1 MGRIIRNILLFLQ
14 IALFSV
20 LLVSC
25 NTKKEEELPWTKSVS
40 YFVTEDGWVYT
51 CEYFMM
57 KDGSVSEVI
66 HPVTFNAI
74 NLRYLKDNSIR
85 ILGNG
90 ITPESDRDMR
100 KISAFLGYGSETDF
114 LTAEEIAQKDRSE
127 LELEEIDEQMF
138 FELLD
143 EALSGEPYVVGE
155 YMSHPSYAM
164 LNEPG
169 FLDGYQFQIGFRQG
183 MGNIGVIMIDVL
195 FSDENA
201 ENGYRQLSDMVEDN
215 TASSE
220 QILLYEQLKEIEKG
234 IVENNLFCY
243 GESEM
248 KELEFAKV
256 DLSRLYQFLSD
267 IHNNSVGKYDAS
279 SRNN

>member
-1 MGRIIRNILLFLQ
+1 MGRLRRKCFVLLQ
-14 IALFSV
+14 IFALSI

-40 YFVTEDGWVYT
+40 RFVTEDGWVYT
-51 CEYFMM
+51 CEYFFL
-57 KDGSVSEVI
+57 KDGSVSELI
-66 HPVTFNAI
+66 HPVTFNVI
-74 NLRYLKDNSIR
+74 NLRYLKDSSIQ
-85 ILGNG
+85 IFGNG

-114 LTAEEIAQKDRSE
+114 LTAEEIKAKDRSE
-127 LELEEIDEQMF
+127 LELEEIDEQVF
-138 FELLD
+138 FRLLD
-143 EALSGEPYVVGE
+143 EALSGEPYAVGE

-183 MGNIGVIMIDVL
+183 MGNVGVIMIDVL
-195 FSDENA
+195 FSDGNA

-220 QILLYEQLKEIEKG
+220 QTLLYEQLKEIENG
-234 IVENNLFCY
+234 IVESNHFCY
-243 GESEM
+243 GESEL
-248 KELEFAKV
+248 KALELAKVEFA
-256 DLSRLYQFLSD
+256 RLYQFLSD
-267 IHNNSVGKYDAS
+267 IHNNSIGKYDAS